1 MSSLLIQGFG
11 YLASVL
17 LGISLLVNNDLKF
30 RWLNTGG
37 CIAFIIYGILIN
49 AFPIILTNTLLL
61 LINLYTLLKIYK
73 KKEDFD
79 LLEFGTDATLIAK
92 FLAFYEEDIRAYFP
106 DFELKEAEN
115 DIRFVVLRDIVI
127 ANVFVASLTADGTAE
142 VTLNYTVPKYR
153 DYKVGRFIFNKEK
166 VYLLSKGVKRIVYNK
181 VDNKSHEQFLKVM
194 GFEKKDGR
202 YTKDLL

>member
-1 MSSLLIQGFG
+1 MSSFITQGFV

-37 CIAFIIYGILIN
+37 CIEFIIYGILIN

-79 LLEFGTDATLIAK
+79 LLEFGAEAALIAK
-92 FLAFYEEDIRAYFP
+92 FLGFYEEDITAYFP
-106 DFELKEAEN
+106 DFVLKEAEN
-115 DIRFVVLRDIVI
+115 DIRFVVLRDIII
-127 ANVFVASLTADGTAE
+127 ANVFVASLTEDGTAE
-142 VTLNYTVPKYR
+142 VKLNYTVPKNR
-153 DYKVGRFIFNKEK
+153 GYKVGRFIFDKEK
-166 VYLLSKGVKRIVYNK
+166 DYLC
-181 VDNKSHEQFLKVM
+181 
-194 GFEKKDGR
+194 
-202 YTKDLL
+202 

>member
-17 LGISLLVNNDLKF
+17 LGISLLVTIDLKF

-37 CIAFIIYGILIN
+37 CIAFIVYGILIN
-49 AFPIILTNTLLL
+49 AFPIILTNTILL

-79 LLEFGTDATLIAK
+79 LLEFGADAALITK
-92 FLAFYEEDIRAYFP
+92 FLGFYEEDIKAYFP
-106 DFELKEAEN
+106 DFVLKEAEN

-127 ANVFVASLTADGTAE
+127 ANVFVASLTKDGTAE
-142 VTLNYTVPKYR
+142 VKLIYTVP
-153 DYKVGRFIFNKEK
+153 N
-166 VYLLSKGVKRIVYNK
+166 
-181 VDNKSHEQFLKVM
+181 
-194 GFEKKDGR
+194 
-202 YTKDLL
+202 

>member
-1 MSSLLIQGFG
+1 MSSFIIQAIG

-17 LGISLLVNNDLKF
+17 LAISLLVNNDLKF

-37 CIAFIIYGILIN
+37 CLAFIVYGIMIN

-73 KKEDFD
+73 KSEDFD

-92 FLAFYEEDIRAYFP
+92 FLGFYEEDIKAYFP
-106 DFELKEAEN
+106 HFQLQATGS

-127 ANVFVASLTADGTAE
+127 ANVFVASLSDDGTAE
-142 VTLNYTVPKYR
+142 VKLNYTVPKYR
-153 DYKVGRFIFNKEK
+153 DYKVGRYIFNREK
-166 VYLLSKGVKRIVYNK
+166 DYLLSKGVKRIVYNR
-181 VDNKSHEQFLKVM
+181 VDNKSHEEFLKVM
-194 GFEKKDGR
+194 GFAKVGGSYIKEIS
-202 YTKDLL
+202 